1 MNLKEFSDQFDTLLD
16 SYKLKEKFGDI
27 EDLYTL
33 KLDEYEKSTYLTKA
47 QYDLIIDLYTG
58 RNQIGNSYEQ
68 TEELRRYLSNLNSVK
83 LIEEF
88 VSMGYLGLSPN
99 SIKCNI
105 SDNNI
110 LYITQEQCLLES
122 TDPCLNN
129 TWLDTYPILR
139 DEYNNLKNNPFKN
152 KKVWRVDLGIDEVE
166 LISKFTIKGYK
177 VSYIRKPKPIILE
190 DLYQVSIEG
199 INTASECELNSN
211 LHSIILQRAV
221 ETAIT
226 YMATKFNNKE

>member
-1 MNLKEFSDQFDTLLD
+1 M
-16 SYKLKEKFGDI
+16 
-27 EDLYTL
+27 
-33 KLDEYEKSTYLTKA
+33 
-47 QYDLIIDLYTG
+47 
-58 RNQIGNSYEQ
+58 
-68 TEELRRYLSNLNSVK
+68 SVK

>member
-1 MNLKEFSDQFDTLLD
+1 M
-16 SYKLKEKFGDI
+16 
-27 EDLYTL
+27 
-33 KLDEYEKSTYLTKA
+33 
-47 QYDLIIDLYTG
+47 
-58 RNQIGNSYEQ
+58 
-68 TEELRRYLSNLNSVK
+68 
-83 LIEEF
+83 
-88 VSMGYLGLSPN
+88 
-99 SIKCNI
+99 
-105 SDNNI
+105 
-110 LYITQEQCLLES
+110 
-122 TDPCLNN
+122 
-129 TWLDTYPILR
+129 
-139 DEYNNLKNNPFKN
+139 
-152 KKVWRVDLGIDEVE
+152 WRVDLGIDKVE

>member
-1 MNLKEFSDQFDTLLD
+1 MNLKEFSDQFDTLLN
-16 SYKLKEKFGDI
+16 SYNDVKDFGDTSSNI
-27 EDLYTL
+27 SIQ
-33 KLDEYEKSTYLTKA
+33 LDEYEKSTYLTKA

-88 VSMGYLGLSPN
+88 TNILGLSPN
-99 SIKCNI
+99 SVKCSI
-105 SDNNI
+105 ADNNI

-122 TDPCLNN
+122 EDPCLNN

-166 LISKFTIKGYK
+166 LISKYPIKGYK

>member
-88 VSMGYLGLSPN
+88 KNMGYLGLSPN
-99 SIKCNI
+99 SVQCSIA
-105 SDNNI
+105 DNNI

-122 TDPCLNN
+122 EDPCLNN

-152 KKVWRVDLGIDEVE
+152 KKVWRVDLGIDKVE

>member
-1 MNLKEFSDQFDTLLD
+1 MNLKEFSDQFDTLLN
-16 SYKLKEKFGDI
+16 SYNDVKDFGDTSSNI
-27 EDLYTL
+27 SIQ
-33 KLDEYEKSTYLTKA
+33 LDEYEKSTYLTKA

-88 VSMGYLGLSPN
+88 TNILGLSPN
-99 SIKCNI
+99 SVKCSI
-105 SDNNI
+105 ADNNI

-122 TDPCLNN
+122 EDPCLNN